1 MRGAAEEITLE
12 REEPKDEPR
21 RALVQGILRIGDRLR
36 ESLVDVTCAY
46 WDDDEGVVRDW
57 VRSTRRDHRR
67 RPGPLVA
74 GLVAFR
80 GLPPGSFPCSVKG
93 PRSHPSHPSHPYRAI
108 ALCLGGSR
116 VLFYQEG
123 SWHRRR
129 KAPKIAALRELLAD
143 RELSVV
149 GIGMKSAAAKLEA
162 EWGLR
167 VERPIELRTAASR
180 AFGKEAV
187 WIPKHVRGAIAIE
200 GLELEKLATLV
211 LEGTRVEEKPR
222 GIVDSDYGANNLTD
236 EQIMYAARDA
246 YLHFEI
252 GLKCL
257 RMIGFPT

>member
-21 RALVQGILRIGDRLR
+21 RALEQGILRIGDRLR

-80 GLPPGSFPCSVKG
+80 GLPPGSFPCS
-93 PRSHPSHPSHPYRAI
+93 
-108 ALCLGGSR
+108 
-116 VLFYQEG
+116 EG